1 MASSAV
7 VLLVCTFMAMQAMAA
22 AEAYYSG
29 DDGVTMQMF
38 EEWMAKFG
46 KAYTCHGEKEHR
58 FAVFRDNVH
67 FIRRYRPQA
76 SYDTAVRV
84 NQFADL
90 TNDEFVATYT
100 GAKPPHPKEAPR
112 PVDPIWT
119 PCCIDWRFRGAVT
132 GVKDQG
138 ACGSSWAFAAVAAL
152 EGVMK
157 ISTGQLTP
165 LSEQELIDCEGS
177 SDGCGGG
184 HTDRA
189 FELVAG
195 RGRGITAESEYR
207 YEGFKGNC
215 RVDDMLFNHA
225 AHVDGYRAVP
235 PDDER
240 QLATAVARQPV
251 TVYVDASGPA
261 FQFYSSG
268 VFPGPCGCGTGGE
281 PKPNHAVTLVGYC
294 QDGATGKK
302 YWVAKNSW
310 GKTWGQQGYILLEKD
325 VASPHGTCGLAVSPF
340 YPTA

>member
-67 FIRRYRPQA
+67 FIRSYKPQ
-76 SYDTAVRV
+76 R
-84 NQFADL
+84 L
-90 TNDEFVATYT
+90 
-100 GAKPPHPKEAPR
+100 GP
-112 PVDPIWT
+112 
-119 PCCIDWRFRGAVT
+119 
-132 GVKDQG
+132 
-138 ACGSSWAFAAVAAL
+138 
-152 EGVMK
+152 
-157 ISTGQLTP
+157 
-165 LSEQELIDCEGS
+165 
-177 SDGCGGG
+177 
-184 HTDRA
+184 
-189 FELVAG
+189 
-195 RGRGITAESEYR
+195 
-207 YEGFKGNC
+207 
-215 RVDDMLFNHA
+215 
-225 AHVDGYRAVP
+225 
-235 PDDER
+235 
-240 QLATAVARQPV
+240 AVARQPV

>member
-1 MASSAV
+1 MMAPSRPMAA
-7 VLLVCTFMAMQAMAA
+7 VLLVVFMALQGTAS
-22 AEAYYSG
+22 AYNNGS
-29 DDGVTMQMF
+29 DDGVTMHMF
-38 EEWMAKFG
+38 EEWMARFG

-67 FIRRYRPQA
+67 FIRSYKPQA
-76 SYDTAVRV
+76 SYDTAVRI

-90 TNDEFVATYT
+90 TNEEFVAGYT

-119 PCCIDWRFRGAVT
+119 PCCIDWRFKGAVT

-138 ACGSSWAFAAVAAL
+138 ACGSCWAFAAVAAI
-152 EGVMK
+152 EGLTK
-157 ISTGQLTP
+157 IRTGQLTP
-165 LSEQELIDCEGS
+165 LSEQELVDCDGNS
-177 SDGCGGG
+177 NGCGGG

-189 FELVAG
+189 FDFVVAKG
-195 RGRGITAESEYR
+195 GITAESEYR
-207 YEGFKGNC
+207 YEGFRGKC

-225 AHVDGYRAVP
+225 ARIGGHRAVP
-235 PDDER
+235 PNDER
-240 QLATAVARQPV
+240 QLMTAVARQPV
-251 TVYVDASGPA
+251 TAYIDASGPA
-261 FQFYSSG
+261 FQFYGSG
-268 VFPGPCGCGTGGE
+268 VFPGPCGAAS
-281 PKPNHAVTLVGYC
+281 NHAVTLVGYC

-340 YPTA
+340 YPTV